1 MPTLARSR
9 TVLSRFLVIA
19 LAAAALPAC
28 GLVQRKAVG
37 MVASTLASSG
47 DVFTRDDDLELVGDA
62 IPFGLKLYESLLDS
76 VPNHA
81 PLLVATCSGF
91 TQYAYAFIETDAIV
105 LGEEHHEESGALR
118 ERALRLYLRG
128 KAYCLRAMEVRWR
141 GVGERLLA
149 DPAAALSRA
158 ERKDVEMLYWTAA
171 SWGAAISLGLDQP
184 ELAVDFPVVRA
195 LADRALALDETW
207 STGALHELMI
217 SLDSLPE
224 ALGGDPKRARQHFD
238 RAVALQKGQAPGPY
252 VALATGVSVP
262 ERNRA
267 EFESL
272 LKQAIAVD
280 PNADPS
286 VRLATLITQR
296 RARALLDQVDT
307 RFVQ

>member
-1 MPTLARSR
+1 MAVKTVANTLSE
-9 TVLSRFLVIA
+9 
-19 LAAAALPAC
+19 
-28 GLVQRKAVG
+28 
-37 MVASTLASSG
+37 SG
-47 DVFTRDDDLELVGDA
+47 DVFSRDEDPELVREA
-62 IPFGLKLYESLLDS
+62 IPFALKLYESLLDS

-105 LGEEHHEESGALR
+105 LGEEHHAESQALR

-141 GVGERLLA
+141 GIGERLLA
-149 DPAAALSRA
+149 DPVAALAGA

-207 STGALHELMI
+207 SKGALHELMI

-238 RAVALQKGQAPGPY
+238 RAIALQKGQAPGPY

-262 ERNRA
+262 ERNRV
-267 EFESL
+267 EFETL

-280 PNADPS
+280 PDADPS

>member
-1 MPTLARSR
+1 MLMPHPAGSLRALLVCAT
-9 TVLSRFLVIA
+9 VIA
-19 LAAAALPAC
+19 LSAC
-28 GLVQRKAVG
+28 SLKTMAVKT
-37 MVASTLASSG
+37 VANTLSESG
-47 DVFTRDDDLELVGDA
+47 DVFSRDEDPELVREA
-62 IPFGLKLYESLLDS
+62 IPFALKLYESLLDS

-171 SWGAAISLGLDQP
+171 SWGAAISLGLDRP

-207 STGALHELMI
+207 STGALHELMS

-286 VRLATLITQR
+286 ARLATLITQR
-296 RARALLDQVDT
+296 RARALLDHVDT

>member
-1 MPTLARSR
+1 MPHPAGCLRALLVSAT
-9 TVLSRFLVIA
+9 VIA
-19 LAAAALPAC
+19 LSAC
-28 GLVQRKAVG
+28 SLKTMAVKT
-37 MVASTLASSG
+37 VANTLSESG
-47 DVFTRDDDLELVGDA
+47 DVFSRDEDPELVREA
-62 IPFGLKLYESLLDS
+62 IPFALKLYESLLDS

-105 LGEEHHEESGALR
+105 LGDEHHEESVALR

-141 GVGERLLA
+141 GVGEGLLA
-149 DPAAALSRA
+149 DPVAALSRA
-158 ERKDVEMLYWTAA
+158 ERKDIEMLYWTAA

-207 STGALHELMI
+207 SKGALHELMI

-262 ERNRA
+262 ERNRT

-296 RARALLDQVDT
+296 RARALLEQVDT

>member
-1 MPTLARSR
+1 MRSR
-9 TVLSRFLVIA
+9 V
-19 LAAAALPAC
+19 
-28 GLVQRKAVG
+28 
-37 MVASTLASSG
+37 
-47 DVFTRDDDLELVGDA
+47 
-62 IPFGLKLYESLLDS
+62 
-76 VPNHA
+76 
-81 PLLVATCSGF
+81 
-91 TQYAYAFIETDAIV
+91 
-105 LGEEHHEESGALR
+105 ALR

-141 GVGERLLA
+141 GIGERLLA

-207 STGALHELMI
+207 SKGALHELMI

-296 RARALLDQVDT
+296 RARALLEQVDT

>member
-1 MPTLARSR
+1 MPHPAGSLRA
-9 TVLSRFLVIA
+9 LLVFSTAIA
-19 LAAAALPAC
+19 LSAC
-28 GLVQRKAVG
+28 SLKTMAVKT
-37 MVASTLASSG
+37 VANTLSESG
-47 DVFTRDDDLELVGDA
+47 DVFSRDEDPELVREA
-62 IPFGLKLYESLLDS
+62 IPFALKLYESLLDS

-105 LGEEHHEESGALR
+105 LGDEKHEEAQALR
-118 ERALRLYLRG
+118 DRALRLYLRG

-158 ERKDVEMLYWTAA
+158 ERQDVEMLYWTAA

-184 ELAVDFPVVRA
+184 ELAVDFPIVRA

-207 STGALHELMI
+207 SKGALHELMI

-224 ALGGDPKRARQHFD
+224 AVGGDPKRARQHFD

>member
-1 MPTLARSR
+1 LLNGDCVCDDTLAFFVQR
-9 TVLSRFLVIA
+9 LSGSEANRYNSFLRHERRRQFLLGRILLR
-19 LAAAALPAC
+19 LAVSHLTGLPAD
-28 GLVQRKAVG
+28 GLDIRERPG
-37 MVASTLASSG
+37 
-47 DVFTRDDDLELVGDA
+47 
-62 IPFGLKLYESLLDS
+62 
-76 VPNHA
+76 NA
-81 PLLVATCSGF
+81 PLLVLPDAQQASPGF
-91 TQYAYAFIETDAIV
+91 SISHSRNWVACLVSCDVAVAIDIEVHESARDINAISELV
-105 LGEEHHEESGALR
+105 FHPSEHH
-118 ERALRLYLRG
+118 
-128 KAYCLRAMEVRWR
+128 W
-141 GVGERLLA
+141 LL
-149 DPAAALSRA
+149 ALSRA

-195 LADRALALDETW
+195 LTDRALALDETW
-207 STGALHELMI
+207 SKGALHELMI

-252 VALATGVSVP
+252 VALVTGVSVP